1 MEKQLNT
8 SKKKMNDLEL
18 LVVPN
23 FFRVE
28 NEDHDGMYCGKGYLT
43 SRDYEFDATL
53 HPAPADDELLFRNA
67 RHLFRDWGSW
77 KGEQFI
83 FGFDSLAQL
92 RRWIYSN
99 QILTTLHSR
108 GFFLSE
114 MFGEVIVG
122 NTQAVI
128 FEPTAQ
134 RINKKSLLTL
144 LQ

>member
-1 MEKQLNT
+1 
-8 SKKKMNDLEL
+8 MNNLEL

-28 NEDHDGMYCGKGYLT
+28 NEDHEGMYRGKNYLR
-43 SRDYEFDATL
+43 SDDYEFSETL
-53 HPAPADDELLFRNA
+53 HPCPRFDELLKLNA
-67 RHLFRDWGSW
+67 PHLFDGWGW
-77 KGEQFI
+77 KGTEFI

-99 QILTTLHSR
+99 QILELLHSR

-128 FEPTAQ
+128 FEPTAK
-134 RINKKSLLTL
+134 RLNKKSLLTL

>member
-1 MEKQLNT
+1 
-8 SKKKMNDLEL
+8 MNDLEL
-18 LVVPN
+18 LVAPN

-28 NEDHDGMYCGKGYLT
+28 NEDHDGMYCG
-43 SRDYEFDATL
+43 RDYLHEDDYEYSQTL
-53 HPAPADDELLFRNA
+53 HPVPCFDELLKLNA
-67 RHLFRDWGSW
+67 PHLFDGRGWRGYD
-77 KGEQFI
+77 FI
-83 FGFDSLAQL
+83 FGYKSIAQL

-99 QILTTLHSR
+99 QILELLHSR

-128 FEPTAQ
+128 FEPTAK
-134 RINKKSLLTL
+134 RLNKKSLLTL